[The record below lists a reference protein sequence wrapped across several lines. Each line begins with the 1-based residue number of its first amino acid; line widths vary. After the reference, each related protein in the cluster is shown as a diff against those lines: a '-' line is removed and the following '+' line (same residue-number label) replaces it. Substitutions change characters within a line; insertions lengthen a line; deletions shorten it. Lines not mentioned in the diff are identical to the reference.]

1 MTKNNSTETGKV
13 DLEAAKKALQRL
25 ESPKAK
31 RERERAALFTELYM
45 VIRDQIYANVSKSSI
60 IKVLADQGMSLSN
73 AMFDKLLA
81 DEAKRRGEPTPGK
94 DDKDGEDVP
103 ALDNVHPNA
112 QQVGS
117 KGEVTA

>member
-1 MTKNNSTETGKV
+1 MAKLNPSDGSKV
-13 DLEAAKKALQRL
+13 DIEALKKAIRIL

-31 RERERAALFTELYM
+31 RERERVALFAELYE
-45 VIRDQIYANVSKSSI
+45 VVRDQIYADVSKSSI

-94 DDKDGEDVP
+94 DDEDGEDVP
-103 ALDNVHPNA
+103 APDNIPPNA
-112 QQVGS
+112 LQAGAKVAAS
-117 KGEVTA
+117 